1 MGTLIY
7 FIKETFRGFVQ
18 AKLMTFVSIVTIAI
32 TLFFLGCITV
42 GVMNIRLW
50 ILNTSKKANVV
61 VYLEDDLYGDSI
73 KCSELVENIEQFEE
87 VDSLYLV
94 GKEEAWKEFER
105 NYGSEMLDAVD
116 ENPLPARLD
125 ISLNEK
131 LIYSDAIETM
141 KIKLQ
146 QFKGVDG
153 INYSYELLEVL
164 KKINRIFLWGAV
176 VIVPF
181 LLLALHFMISNT
193 VKLTIYARK
202 DLIIN
207 MQYVGATDF
216 FIRTPFVLEGIL
228 QGMIG
233 GVFGVAGLSVL
244 KLFLYRFSLYWGEW
258 HFFPAIFL
266 VGVLFG
272 WLGSMSAV
280 RRFLI

>member
-32 TLFFLGCITV
+32 TLFFLGCIIV
-42 GVMNIRLW
+42 GVMNVRLW
-50 ILNTSKKANVV
+50 LSNTSKKANVV
-61 VYLEDDLYGDSI
+61 VYLEDDLYENSVKCNELI
-73 KCSELVENIEQFEE
+73 KEVELFEE
-87 VDSLYLV
+87 VDSLRLV
-94 GKEEAWKEFER
+94 GKDEAWKEFER

-125 ISLNEK
+125 ITLNEK
-131 LIYSDAIETM
+131 IVYSNAIETI
-141 KIKLQ
+141 KRKLQ
-146 QFKGVDG
+146 RFNGIDG

-164 KKINRIFLWGAV
+164 KKLNRIFLWGAV
-176 VIVPF
+176 LIVPF

-207 MQYVGATDF
+207 MQYVGATGF

-233 GVFGVAGLSVL
+233 GVFGIAGLSVF
-244 KLFLYRFSLYWGEW
+244 KLSLYRFSLYWGEW
-258 HFFPAIFL
+258 QFFPAIFL

-272 WLGSMSAV
+272 WIGSMSAV

>member
-32 TLFFLGCITV
+32 TLFFLGCIIV
-42 GVMNIRLW
+42 GVMNVRLW
-50 ILNTSKKANVV
+50 LSNTSKKANVV
-61 VYLEDDLYGDSI
+61 VYLEDDLYEDSVKCKELI
-73 KCSELVENIEQFEE
+73 KEIELFEE

-94 GKEEAWKEFER
+94 GKEEAWKKFER
-105 NYGSEMLDAVD
+105 NYGPEMLDAVD

-125 ISLNEK
+125 ITLNER
-131 LIYSDAIETM
+131 LISSNVIETL
-141 KIKLQ
+141 KNKLQ
-146 QFKGVDG
+146 QFSGIEGV
-153 INYSYELLEVL
+153 NYSYELLEVL
-164 KKINRIFLWGAV
+164 KRLNRIFLWSAV

-202 DLIIN
+202 DLIVN

-228 QGMIG
+228 QGMVGGIIG
-233 GVFGVAGLSVL
+233 ITGLAVL
-244 KLFLYRFSLYWGEW
+244 KLFLFRFSLYWGEW
-258 HFFPAIFL
+258 QFFPALFL

-272 WLGSMSAV
+272 WIGSMSAV